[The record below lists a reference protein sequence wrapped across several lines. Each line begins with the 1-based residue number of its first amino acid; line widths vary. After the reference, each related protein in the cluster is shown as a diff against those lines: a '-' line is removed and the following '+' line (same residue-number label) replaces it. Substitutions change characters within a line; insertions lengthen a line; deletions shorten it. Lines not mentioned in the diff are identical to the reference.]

1 MNAQAPLKKRRKKKA
16 VTLSAMPTS
25 WDKGAS
31 GPANR
36 KGLIEEPATEFD
48 PVTGREAPNPNGI
61 KRNRRVDVVEEYA
74 KAGMISRRELATA
87 TNLRSLAE
95 GISAR
100 DPLSAIKVD
109 APTNGTLRPEELK
122 CDRRRAFWVAWQL
135 VPVECRDVVEKT
147 VIQDIPIDAAFGRKM
162 YAKLEA
168 YAKLRVGLQ
177 SIWEA

>member
-1 MNAQAPLKKRRKKKA
+1 MNMQAPIKHKRRKKG
-16 VTLSAMPTS
+16 VTLSTMPTS
-25 WDKGAS
+25 WDGGAT

-36 KGLIEEPATEFD
+36 DRLREEPATEFD
-48 PVTGREAPNPNGI
+48 PHTGKETPNPNGI
-61 KRNRRVDVVEEYA
+61 RRNRRVDVVEEYA

-109 APTNGTLRPEELK
+109 VPTNGTLRPEELK
-122 CDRRRAFWVAWQL
+122 CDKRRAFWAAWRL

-177 SIWEA
+177 AILET